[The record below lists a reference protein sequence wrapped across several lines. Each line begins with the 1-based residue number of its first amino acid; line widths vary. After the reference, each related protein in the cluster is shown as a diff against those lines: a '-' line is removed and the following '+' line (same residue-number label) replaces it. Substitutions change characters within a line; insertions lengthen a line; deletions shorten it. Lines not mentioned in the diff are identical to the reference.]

1 MPPVRAS
8 LPPLASSP
16 SADRVLETLLLPL
29 QQGQLAM
36 PEGQALFLRAR
47 ATDVLRD
54 LGLQAIVC
62 EQGFKPD
69 ADALLRAGFTL
80 HTAPAAVAEDDVDA
94 AGRFARVLVLPPRQ
108 REEARALLA
117 RAVDSLAPGGVV
129 LVAMAN
135 DEGARSGEADLAR
148 LVGPVGT
155 LTKNKCRAYWSSACG
170 GAGWQPDAALLAQ
183 WRVLD
188 ALRPVGDAAAAGAAS
203 PMGALP
209 GDGRFVS
216 RPGLFAWDRVDP
228 ATELLAAHV
237 PADTTGRVAD
247 LGAGHGMLAALLLAR
262 CRRIK
267 GIDLFEAELRALDAA
282 RINLARWARGADE
295 PSEGA
300 ATGQDAAGDE
310 RRVRIGYHWHDVT
323 TGIPGFY
330 DVVVSNPPFHHV
342 GRAALPEVGRRFILA
357 AAAALRPGGSFWMVA
372 NRNLP
377 YEAVLAERFGSVRI
391 VVEAGGY
398 KVIEAIRAVQRS
410 R

>member
-16 SADRVLETLLLPL
+16 SAERVLETLLLPL
-29 QQGQLAM
+29 QQGQLPRPA
-36 PEGQALFLRAR
+36 GATLFLRAR
-47 ATDVLRD
+47 ATAQ
-54 LGLQAIVC
+54 LQALDLPGLTC

-69 ADALLRAGFTL
+69 ADALVRAGFSVR
-80 HTAPAAVAEDDVDA
+80 APVAE
-94 AGRFARVLVLPPRQ
+94 RFALVLVLPPRQ

-117 RAVDSLAPGGVV
+117 RAVESLAPGGVV

-148 LVGPVGT
+148 LVGPVST
-155 LTKNKCRAYWSSACG
+155 LTKNKCRAYWSAPCGG
-170 GAGWQPDAALLAQ
+170 GAGWQPDATLIAQ

-188 ALRPVGDAAAAGAAS
+188 ALRPVGEIPVGQVDAAAARGRA
-203 PMGALP
+203 

-237 PADTTGRVAD
+237 PADMTGRVAD
-247 LGAGHGMLAALLLAR
+247 LGAGHGVLSALLLAR

-267 GIDLFEAELRALDAA
+267 GIDLFEAEQRALDAA
-282 RINLARWARGADE
+282 RINLAGWERGPE
-295 PSEGA
+295 PATEGGEVPA
-300 ATGQDAAGDE
+300 PRGVHDDE
-310 RRVRIGYHWHDVT
+310 RHVRIGYHWHDVA
-323 TGIPGFY
+323 TGVPGWF
-330 DVVVSNPPFHHV
+330 DVIVSNPPFHHV

-377 YEAVLAERFGSVRI
+377 YEAVLAERFGTVRI
-391 VVEAGGY
+391 VVESGGY

>member
-29 QQGQLAM
+29 QQGQLAL
-36 PEGQALFLRAR
+36 PAGQALFLRAR
-47 ATDVLRD
+47 ATDALRE

-80 HTAPAAVAEDDVDA
+80 RNDAGPQAADDADHSEARGADA
-94 AGRFARVLVLPPRQ
+94 SRRFALVLVLPPRQ

-135 DEGARSGEADLAR
+135 DEGARSGEADLQR

-155 LTKNKCRAYWSSACG
+155 LTKNKCRAYWSAPCG
-170 GAGWQPDAALLAQ
+170 GAGWQLDAALLAQ

-188 ALRPVGDAAAAGAAS
+188 ALRPVGADGAT
-203 PMGALP
+203 

-237 PADTTGRVAD
+237 PADMAGRVAD

-282 RINLARWARGADE
+282 RINLARWARSTDMPADGGVA
-295 PSEGA
+295 PAG
-300 ATGQDAAGDE
+300 DAADDE

-323 TGIPGFY
+323 TGVPGFF
-330 DVVVSNPPFHHV
+330 DAVVSNPPFHHV

>member
-29 QQGQLAM
+29 QQGQLAL
-36 PEGQALFLRAR
+36 PAGQALFLRAR
-47 ATDVLRD
+47 ATDALRE

-80 HTAPAAVAEDDVDA
+80 RNDAGPQAADDADHSEAREADA
-94 AGRFARVLVLPPRQ
+94 SRRFALVLVLPPRQ

-135 DEGARSGEADLAR
+135 DEGARSGEADLER

-155 LTKNKCRAYWSSACG
+155 LTKNKCRAYWSAPCG
-170 GAGWQPDAALLAQ
+170 GAGWQLDTALLAQ

-188 ALRPVGDAAAAGAAS
+188 ALRPVGAEGT
-203 PMGALP
+203 P

-237 PADTTGRVAD
+237 PADMAGRVAD

-282 RINLARWARGADE
+282 RINLARWARSTDMPVDG
-295 PSEGA
+295 GV
-300 ATGQDAAGDE
+300 ATAGDAADDE

-323 TGIPGFY
+323 TGVPGFF
-330 DVVVSNPPFHHV
+330 DAVVSNPPFHHV